1 MDRMFHVKHWKKDGG
16 VYNLSDLNWESFR
29 EKMKNMDKMFYGKH

>member
-16 VYNLSDLNWESFR
+16 GNSLSSLNWESF
-29 EKMKNMDKMFYGKH
+29 EGKGEEYG